1 MYDLAFPNLNI
12 FIEKLNSFITIGN
25 FTIAYYGIIIAIGM
39 LLSFFVVLQ
48 IAKKKNINEDYFY
61 DIFII
66 AIIFGIIG
74 ARIYYVLFNLDYY
87 MKDPVKILDI
97 RGGGLAVYGGIILTF
112 IALFVYFRIKKIEAL
127 KVLDIAIIGL
137 PLGQAIG
144 RWGNFFNM
152 EAFGTYTNNLF
163 AMRLNKS
170 KLDGSVIDM
179 NQLLNI
185 IKDGDTEY
193 IQAHPTFL
201 YESFFCL
208 LLFVILIIAIVKFH
222 KFNGEILSMYL
233 VGYGIIR
240 FFIEALRTDSLMIG
254 TFKISQIV
262 AVVCFLVGLV
272 FILINIYKLL
282 FLKNK

>member
-12 FIEKLNSFITIGN
+12 FIEKMNSFITIGN

-127 KVLDIAIIGL
+127 KVLDVAIIGL

-152 EAFGTYTNNLF
+152 EAFGTYTNNIF

-170 KLDGSVIDM
+170 KLDSSVIDM
-179 NQLLNI
+179 TQLLNI
-185 IKDGDTEY
+185 INDGDAEY

-208 LLFVILIIAIVKFH
+208 LLFVTLIIVIMKFH
-222 KFNGEILSMYL
+222 KFNGEIVAMYL
-233 VGYGIIR
+233 IGYGIIR
-240 FFIEALRTDSLMIG
+240 FFIESLRTDSLMIG
-254 TFKISQIV
+254 TFKISKIV

-272 FILINIYKLL
+272 LIIINIYKLA

>member
-127 KVLDIAIIGL
+127 KVLDVAIIGL

-170 KLDGSVIDM
+170 KIDDSVIDM

-185 IKDGDTEY
+185 IKDGDVEY

-208 LLFVILIIAIVKFH
+208 ILFILLIIAIMKFH
-222 KFNGEILSMYL
+222 KFNGEIVAMYL
-233 VGYGIIR
+233 IGYGIIR
-240 FFIEALRTDSLMIG
+240 FFIESLRTDSLMIG
-254 TFKISQIV
+254 TFKISKIV
-262 AVVCFLVGLV
+262 AVVCFLVGIVL
-272 FILINIYKLL
+272 IIINIYKLA
-282 FLKNK
+282 FIKNK

>member
-12 FIEKLNSFITIGN
+12 FIEKMNSFITIGN

-87 MKDPVKILDI
+87 MKDPIKILDI

-112 IALFVYFRIKKIEAL
+112 IALFVYFKIKKLEAF
-127 KVLDIAIIGL
+127 KILDIAIIGL
-137 PLGQAIG
+137 PLGQSIG

-170 KLDGSVIDM
+170 KLDDSVIDM

-185 IKDGDTEY
+185 IKDGDAEY

-208 LLFVILIIAIVKFH
+208 LLFVILIIAIMKFH
-222 KFNGEILSMYL
+222 RFNGEIVAMYL
-233 VGYGIIR
+233 IGYGIIR
-240 FFIEALRTDSLMIG
+240 FFIESLRTDSLMIG
-254 TFKISQIV
+254 TFKISKIV
-262 AVVCFLVGLV
+262 AVVCFLVGIVL
-272 FILINIYKLL
+272 IIINIYKLA